1 MGKTTSALVLTL
13 SLFIGVGQAMAHD
26 LSCGPRD
33 KIVAHLKEKFGE
45 SQVIVGHINENVIM
59 ETWVSSE
66 TGTFTVMTTAT
77 NGASCLW
84 LSGDHFQIKQP
95 DTSDTSGD
103 PA

>member
-1 MGKTTSALVLTL
+1 MGKTISALVLTL
-13 SLFIGVGQAMAHD
+13 SLFIGAGQAMAHD

-33 KIVAHLKEKFGE
+33 KIVAHLEEKFGE
-45 SQVIVGHINENVIM
+45 GQVIVGRINEKVIM

-66 TGTFTVMTTAT
+66 TGTFTVMTTAA

-84 LSGDHFQIKQP
+84 LTGDSFQLVQP
-95 DTSDTSGD
+95 DTPDTTGD